1 MSSGRTTH
9 DKRQRERAKQAKQA
23 EKRARRQERSEG
35 GGVGIGVEVEDDE
48 RTTEEM
54 LQEMQDLNAAY
65 EAKQIDLDEFDER
78 RNELMDRIAVRLADG
93 G

>member
-35 GGVGIGVEVEDDE
+35 DGIGIGVEVEDDE
-48 RTTEEM
+48 RTTEQ
-54 LQEMQDLNAAY
+54 LLAEMQALHEAY
-65 EAKQIDLDEFDER
+65 DAKQIDLDTFDEQK
-78 RNELMDRIAVRLADG
+78 NDLMDRIAVRLAEG

>member
-23 EKRARRQERSEG
+23 EKRARRQERNES
-35 GGVGIGVEVEDDE
+35 GGVGIGVEVEDDA
-48 RTTEEM
+48 RSTEQLLAEM
-54 LQEMQDLNAAY
+54 EELHAAY
-65 EAKQIDLDEFDER
+65 DANQIDLDTFDER
-78 RNELMDRIAVRLADG
+78 KNDLMDRIALRLAEG